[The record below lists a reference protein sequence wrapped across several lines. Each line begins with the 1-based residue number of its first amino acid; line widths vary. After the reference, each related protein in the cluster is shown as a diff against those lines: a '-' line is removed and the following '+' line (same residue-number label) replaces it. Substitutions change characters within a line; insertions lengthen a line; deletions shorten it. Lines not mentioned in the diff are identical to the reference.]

1 MSFSKYSI
9 LVFALLISTLATGQE
24 IRWMTWDE
32 AVAANVTSPKKIF
45 VDVYTDLCGWCKRM
59 DQTTFRDSTL
69 VDYMNK
75 HFYAIKFNAEQ
86 KETIT
91 WKGYEFKWI
100 AGGRNGYNELAAI
113 ILERQMSY
121 PSFVLLDEEFIRI
134 MISPGYKDAPA
145 MLKQLMF
152 AAEEAYENG
161 GTWEA
166 YQSKS

>member
-1 MSFSKYSI
+1 MSALKYGMIVAS
-9 LVFALLISTLATGQE
+9 LFISSLAAGQ
-24 IRWMTWDE
+24 IKWMTWDE
-32 AVAANVTSPKKIF
+32 AVVANEKHPKKIF
-45 VDVYTDLCGWCKRM
+45 VDVYTDWCGWCKRM
-59 DQTTFRDSTL
+59 DQTTFQDSAL

-152 AAEEAYENG
+152 AAEEAYQNG